1 MSISC
6 ISLIPIQRISP
17 SMFLVSHF
25 RVRRILFTRHEKNL
39 IKSLNPFDR
48 SEKGLT
54 RSRKNLPHDFLS
66 EFGRDECAP
75 LVAARRRFNFVPS
88 VYNREKR
95 LDKCENAENMD
106 GNEIFIP
113 RCGTFLSLSLNVLR
127 GRRGRGDGNLAARWR
142 KEGVLNANFNNVF
155 AGQPSPPGWISLTSI
170 LPRPVQF

>member
-54 RSRKNLPHDFLS
+54 RSRKNLPHDFRS

-113 RCGTFLSLSLNVLR
+113 RCGTSLSLSLSTFCAD
-127 GRRGRGDGNLAARWR
+127 DG
-142 KEGVLNANFNNVF
+142 
-155 AGQPSPPGWISLTSI
+155 AGGTVI
-170 LPRPVQF
+170 

>member
-1 MSISC
+1 
-6 ISLIPIQRISP
+6 
-17 SMFLVSHF
+17 MFLVSHF

-113 RCGTFLSLSLNVLR
+113 RCGTSLSLSLNVLR

>member
-75 LVAARRRFNFVPS
+75 LVAASRALISS

>member
-6 ISLIPIQRISP
+6 ISLIPIQKISP

>member
-6 ISLIPIQRISP
+6 ISLIPIQKISP

-142 KEGVLNANFNNVF
+142 KEGVLNANSNNVF

>member
-75 LVAARRRFNFVPS
+75 LVTASRALISS

-113 RCGTFLSLSLNVLR
+113 RC

>member
-1 MSISC
+1 MYLINPNTKDFSI
-6 ISLIPIQRISP
+6 

-39 IKSLNPFDR
+39 IKSLNLFDR

-75 LVAARRRFNFVPS
+75 LVAASRRFNFVGLQS
-88 VYNREKR
+88 REEARQVRKR
-95 LDKCENAENMD
+95 RKHGRKWDFYSALRH
-106 GNEIFIP
+106 FS
-113 RCGTFLSLSLNVLR
+113 LSLSLNVLR